1 MEELT
6 KMLSELDALMFSE
19 GLSKDALYEFEW
31 NYYAFPGEHLLH
43 ETIPV
48 IYEHLSDLGKK
59 LDEQRQGLFKEL
71 FAEFLNRFLDVN
83 PWKCPHYIQ
92 RKEKR
97 CITLP
102 FVDWEDE
109 VNTIAALYNSFS
121 PKDIEER
128 YYNRC
133 FQCRDTTCPYRIIR
147 PIENGPYW
155 RQSEYELRDEP
166 VAPADEPPQKETRQQ
181 KAAKTREEDASGDS
195 ESILRPLCKKLE
207 KERMAKKADDG
218 INFIFLGD
226 SALYAYLARQV
237 TQKTNL
243 DRIPWTAI
251 GQILATDFSPNVLKK
266 SASIIGK
273 KGKLPKGSSKIDSLI
288 NETISEVEAEKR

>member
-19 GLSKDALYEFEW
+19 GLSKEALYEFEW

-102 FVDWEDE
+102 FVDWEAE
-109 VNTIAALYNSFS
+109 VNTIAGLYNSFS
-121 PKDIEER
+121 PRDIEER
-128 YYNRC
+128 YYDRC
-133 FQCRDTTCPYRIIR
+133 FQCRETTCPYRIIR

-166 VAPADEPPQKETRQQ
+166 VALADEPSQKETRQQ
-181 KAAKTREEDASGDS
+181 KAAKTKTKDASEEIGPLLRALCTKLVA
-195 ESILRPLCKKLE
+195 ESLAEIAE
-207 KERMAKKADDG
+207 DG
-218 INFIFLGD
+218 VNFKFLGNN
-226 SALYAYLARQV
+226 ALYCHLAREV
-237 TQKTNL
+237 SKARNL
-243 DRIPWTAI
+243 DHIPWQAFLGILEAKSDKAVLRKTASK
-251 GQILATDFSPNVLKK
+251 QRQAP
-266 SASIIGK
+266 A
-273 KGKLPKGSSKIDSLI
+273 GSTKIDSLI
-288 NETISEVEAEKR
+288 AETNSEIKPGKR